1 MGGEIGRFVLKNIDM
16 DEWNKN
22 QNYLY
27 EIIDGKQRLLTLTA
41 FYEDRFRYKG
51 YLYSELSKKDKRTF
65 DEAAVAIADLRNL
78 SKKDTLRVFLLLNRG
93 GKVVSNAVLDH
104 AKELLNEME

>member
-1 MGGEIGRFVLKNIDM
+1 MKNLNSCFMIFDIQV
-16 DEWNKN
+16 WKL
-22 QNYLY
+22 LY
-27 EIIDGKQRLLTLTA
+27 VVKRCT
-41 FYEDRFRYKG
+41 K

-65 DEAAVAIADLRNL
+65 DETAIAIADLRNL

>member
-1 MGGEIGRFVLKNIDM
+1 M
-16 DEWNKN
+16 DCDWDE
-22 QNYLY
+22 
-27 EIIDGKQRLLTLTA
+27 
-41 FYEDRFRYKG
+41 

-65 DEAAVAIADLRNL
+65 DETAIAIADLRNL

>member
-1 MGGEIGRFVLKNIDM
+1 MNSLRKIRE
-16 DEWNKN
+16 
-22 QNYLY
+22 
-27 EIIDGKQRLLTLTA
+27 
-41 FYEDRFRYKG
+41 
-51 YLYSELSKKDKRTF
+51 TF
-65 DEAAVAIADLRNL
+65 DETAIAIADLRNL